1 MAKKKAAQ
9 KAQKPG
15 PQKEAKIRRKRPER
29 PMSWFI
35 VLLMITIFQVWSA
48 VQTIFEEDGSLNAE
62 LVSIFGIYIAIE
74 WLYVVLFRTIFKKK
88 SFELELIA
96 FFLSG
101 IGLVICASVYPNL
114 LLKQFISVLLG
125 LALFIGM
132 VWFLGDISRVD
143 ASRVP
148 MACAALLLLA
158 VNLVLAKATNGAL
171 NWLDLGFV
179 SIQPSEFVKLAFIF
193 VGDATL
199 DKLQSTRSL
208 TKYILFSFACV
219 GFLFLMYDLG
229 AALIFFVTFLMMA
242 FMRSGDIRTLIA
254 VCLVALA
261 GAAFIVIFKGDYVA
275 QRFAAYRHVWE
286 YSDGKG
292 FQQTRVLVY
301 MASGGLFGVGIG
313 AGKLK
318 NVFAATTDLVFGVL
332 CEEWGLLLGIVVL
345 LCFVGVTAYAVQCA
359 PACRSSFY
367 AIAACAAA
375 GMMLFQIA
383 LNVFGITDLLPLT
396 GVTLPFISR
405 GGSSMICVW
414 GLFAFIKAADVRT
427 YPKINRA
434 LDASFSKQKQGL
446 SATL

>member
-193 VGDATL
+193 VGAATL

-332 CEEWGLLLGIVVL
+332 CEEWGLLLCGGHSVCGAVRAGLSLFVL
-345 LCFVGVTAYAVQCA
+345 CDCGLCGGGHDAVPDRA
-359 PACRSSFY
+359 E
-367 AIAACAAA
+367 
-375 GMMLFQIA
+375 
-383 LNVFGITDLLPLT
+383 
-396 GVTLPFISR
+396 
-405 GGSSMICVW
+405 CVW
-414 GLFAFIKAADVRT
+414 HYGSPPADWRYAALYQSRRIKYDLRV
-427 YPKINRA
+427 
-434 LDASFSKQKQGL
+434 G
-446 SATL
+446 TLCLH

>member
-1 MAKKKAAQ
+1 MKRLISTSNLS
-9 KAQKPG
+9 
-15 PQKEAKIRRKRPER
+15 KEDWLRYRK
-29 PMSWFI
+29 SG
-35 VLLMITIFQVWSA
+35 ITGTDAGAILGLNPYRSAFQVYHDKISD
-48 VQTIFEEDGSLNAE
+48 TIENIDNEAMRQGRD
-62 LVSIFGIYIAIE
+62 
-74 WLYVVLFRTIFKKK
+74 
-88 SFELELIA
+88 LE
-96 FFLSG
+96 
-101 IGLVICASVYPNL
+101 
-114 LLKQFISVLLG
+114 
-125 LALFIGM
+125 
-132 VWFLGDISRVD
+132 
-143 ASRVP
+143 
-148 MACAALLLLA
+148 
-158 VNLVLAKATNGAL
+158 
-171 NWLDLGFV
+171 
-179 SIQPSEFVKLAFIF
+179 
-193 VGDATL
+193 
-199 DKLQSTRSL
+199 
-208 TKYILFSFACV
+208 
-219 GFLFLMYDLG
+219 
-229 AALIFFVTFLMMA
+229 
-242 FMRSGDIRTLIA
+242 
-254 VCLVALA
+254 
-261 GAAFIVIFKGDYVA
+261 DYVA